1 MRLDVVDYSNHIVVQ
16 ALRVNLWNWI
26 EVGQL
31 KNIPHVSSQG
41 VSVVMMV

>member
-1 MRLDVVDYSNHIVVQ
+1 
-16 ALRVNLWNWI
+16 VNLWNWI

-41 VSVVMMV
+41 VSVVMTVWLWWVMFC